1 MTIKE
6 FFDVLSPPDVLSIES
21 VRRENPT
28 VKEIS
33 VIFRSEKDPETQEIT
48 IPEQFW
54 DVEVQKIEAVALNN
68 NKSKVVIEV

>member
-33 VIFRSEKDPETQEIT
+33 VVFRCEKDLETQKIT

-54 DVEVQKIEAVALNN
+54 GTEVQKIEAVALNN

>member
-1 MTIKE
+1 MTIKD

-33 VIFRSEKDPETQEIT
+33 VIFRAEKDPETQEISL
-48 IPEQFW
+48 PEQFW
-54 DVEVQKIEAVALNN
+54 DVKVQKIEAVALNN

>member
-1 MTIKE
+1 MIIKD
-6 FFDVLSPPDVLSIES
+6 FFGVLSPPDVLSIES
-21 VRRENPT
+21 VNRENPT

-33 VIFRSEKDPETQEIT
+33 VLFRTEKDPETQRII

-54 DVEVQKIEAVALNN
+54 DTEVQRIEVVALNN

>member
-33 VIFRSEKDPETQEIT
+33 VVFRTEKDPETQDISL
-48 IPEQFW
+48 PEQFW
-54 DVEVQKIEAVALNN
+54 DVEVKKVEAIALNN

>member
-6 FFDVLSPPDVLSIES
+6 FFNVLSPPDILSIES

-33 VIFRSEKDPETQEIT
+33 VIFRAEKDPVTKEISL
-48 IPEQFW
+48 PEQFW
-54 DVEVQKIEAVALNN
+54 DVKVQKIEAVALNN

>member
-1 MTIKE
+1 MTIKD
-6 FFDVLSPPDVLSIES
+6 FFGVLSPPDVLSIES

-33 VIFRSEKDPETQEIT
+33 VIFRAEKDPETQEISF
-48 IPEQFW
+48 PEQFW
-54 DVEVQKIEAVALNN
+54 GTEVQKIEVVALNN

>member
-6 FFDVLSPPDVLSIES
+6 FFDVLSLPDVLSIES
-21 VRRENPT
+21 VMRENPT

-33 VIFRSEKDPETQEIT
+33 VIFRAEKDPVTQEISV
-48 IPEQFW
+48 PEQFW
-54 DVEVQKIEAVALNN
+54 DVKVQKIEAVALNN

>member
-6 FFDVLSPPDVLSIES
+6 FFDVLSLPDVLSIES
-21 VRRENPT
+21 VMRENPT

-33 VIFRSEKDPETQEIT
+33 VIFRAEKDPVTQEISL
-48 IPEQFW
+48 PEQFW
-54 DVEVQKIEAVALNN
+54 DVKVQKIEVVALNN

>member
-6 FFDVLSPPDVLSIES
+6 FFGVLSPPDVLSIES

-33 VIFRSEKDPETQEIT
+33 VIFRSEKDPETQKIT

-54 DVEVQKIEAVALNN
+54 DTEIQKIEAVALNN

>member
-6 FFDVLSPPDVLSIES
+6 FFDVLSLPDVLSIES
-21 VRRENPT
+21 VMRENPT

-33 VIFRSEKDPETQEIT
+33 VIFRAEKDPVTQEISL
-48 IPEQFW
+48 PEQFW
-54 DVEVQKIEAVALNN
+54 DVKVQKIEAVALNN

>member
-33 VIFRSEKDPETQEIT
+33 VLFRAEKDPVTQEISL
-48 IPEQFW
+48 PEQFW
-54 DVEVQKIEAVALNN
+54 DVEVQKIEVVALNN

>member
-1 MTIKE
+1 MKIKDL
-6 FFDVLSPPDVLSIES
+6 FHVLSPPDVLSIES

-33 VIFRSEKDPETQEIT
+33 VVFRAEKDPETQDISL
-48 IPEQFW
+48 PEQFW
-54 DVEVQKIEAVALNN
+54 DVEVQRIEAIALNN

>member
-1 MTIKE
+1 MKIKD
-6 FFDVLSPPDVLSIES
+6 FFDVLSAPDVLSIES

-33 VIFRSEKDPETQEIT
+33 VIFRAEKDPETQRIT
-48 IPEQFW
+48 IPEKFW
-54 DVEVQKIEAVALNN
+54 DTEVQKIEAVALNN

>member
-54 DVEVQKIEAVALNN
+54 DTEVQKIEAVALNN

>member
-1 MTIKE
+1 MKIKD
-6 FFDVLSPPDVLSIES
+6 FFDVLSAPDVLSIES

-33 VIFRSEKDPETQEIT
+33 VLFRAEKDPETQIII

-54 DVEVQKIEAVALNN
+54 DTEVQKIEAVALNN

>member
-1 MTIKE
+1 MKIKD
-6 FFDVLSPPDVLSIES
+6 FFDVLSAPDVLSIES

-33 VIFRSEKDPETQEIT
+33 VIFRAEKDPETQRII

-54 DVEVQKIEAVALNN
+54 DTEVQKIEAVALNN

>member
-1 MTIKE
+1 MKIKDL
-6 FFDVLSPPDVLSIES
+6 FHVLSPPDVLSIES

-33 VIFRSEKDPETQEIT
+33 VVFRAEKDPETQDISL
-48 IPEQFW
+48 PEQFW
-54 DVEVQKIEAVALNN
+54 DVEVQRSEVIALNN

>member
-33 VIFRSEKDPETQEIT
+33 VVFRCEKDPVTQEISL
-48 IPEQFW
+48 PEQFW
-54 DVEVQKIEAVALNN
+54 DVKVQKIEVVALNN

>member
-6 FFDVLSPPDVLSIES
+6 FFDVLSLPDVLSIES
-21 VRRENPT
+21 VMRENPT

-33 VIFRSEKDPETQEIT
+33 VIFRAEKDPKTQEIS

-54 DVEVQKIEAVALNN
+54 DVKVQKIEAVALNN

>member
-1 MTIKE
+1 MTIKD
-6 FFDVLSPPDVLSIES
+6 FFDVLSSPDVLSIES
-21 VRRENPT
+21 VMRENPT

-33 VIFRSEKDPETQEIT
+33 VIFRAEKDPKTQEIS

-54 DVEVQKIEAVALNN
+54 NVEVQKIEVVALNN

>member
-6 FFDVLSPPDVLSIES
+6 FFDVLSLPDVLSIES
-21 VRRENPT
+21 VMRENPT

-33 VIFRSEKDPETQEIT
+33 VIFRAEKDPKTQEIS
-48 IPEQFW
+48 IPERFW

>member
-1 MTIKE
+1 MTIKD
-6 FFDVLSPPDVLSIES
+6 FLGVLSPPDVLSIES

-33 VIFRSEKDPETQEIT
+33 VLFRTEKDPETQRII

-54 DVEVQKIEAVALNN
+54 DAKVQKIEVVALNN

>member
-6 FFDVLSPPDVLSIES
+6 FFDVLSPPDILSIES

-28 VKEIS
+28 VKEFS
-33 VIFRSEKDPETQEIT
+33 VIFRAEKDPVAQDISL
-48 IPEQFW
+48 PEQFW
-54 DVEVQKIEAVALNN
+54 DVEVEKVEVIALNN

>member
-6 FFDVLSPPDVLSIES
+6 FFDVLSPPDILSIES

-33 VIFRSEKDPETQEIT
+33 VVFRCEKDPETQKIT

>member
-6 FFDVLSPPDVLSIES
+6 FFNVLSPPDVLSIES

-33 VIFRSEKDPETQEIT
+33 VVFRAEKYPETQEII

-54 DVEVQKIEAVALNN
+54 DTEVQKIEAIALNN

>member
-6 FFDVLSPPDVLSIES
+6 FFDVLSLPDVLTIES
-21 VRRENPT
+21 VMRENPT

-33 VIFRSEKDPETQEIT
+33 VIFRAEKDPVTQEIS

-54 DVEVQKIEAVALNN
+54 DVKVQKIEAVALNN

>member
-1 MTIKE
+1 MKIKE
-6 FFDVLSPPDVLSIES
+6 LFNVLSPPDILSIES

-28 VKEIS
+28 VKEFS
-33 VIFRSEKDPETQEIT
+33 VIFRAEKDPETQRII

-54 DVEVQKIEAVALNN
+54 GTEVQKIEVVALNN

>member
-33 VIFRSEKDPETQEIT
+33 VLFRAEKDSETQRIT

-54 DVEVQKIEAVALNN
+54 DTEVQKIEAVALNN

>member
-6 FFDVLSPPDVLSIES
+6 FFDVLSLPDVLYIES
-21 VRRENPT
+21 VMRENPT

-33 VIFRSEKDPETQEIT
+33 VIFRAEKDPKTQEIS

-54 DVEVQKIEAVALNN
+54 DVKVQKIEAVALNN

>member
-1 MTIKE
+1 MKIKE
-6 FFDVLSPPDVLSIES
+6 FFDVLSPPDVLTIES

-33 VIFRSEKDPETQEIT
+33 VIFRAEKDPKTQEISV
-48 IPEQFW
+48 PEQLW

>member
-6 FFDVLSPPDVLSIES
+6 FFDVLSPPDILSIES

-33 VIFRSEKDPETQEIT
+33 VVFRTEKDPETQEISL
-48 IPEQFW
+48 PERFW
-54 DVEVQKIEAVALNN
+54 DVEVQKIEAIALNN

>member
-1 MTIKE
+1 MKIKD
-6 FFDVLSPPDVLSIES
+6 FFDVLSAPDVLSIES

-33 VIFRSEKDPETQEIT
+33 VLFRAEKDPETQRIA

-54 DVEVQKIEAVALNN
+54 DTEVQKIEAVALNN

>member
-6 FFDVLSPPDVLSIES
+6 FFDVLSPPDILSIES

-33 VIFRSEKDPETQEIT
+33 VLFRAEKDPETQRII

-54 DVEVQKIEAVALNN
+54 GVEVQKIEAVALNN

>member
-1 MTIKE
+1 MTIKD

-28 VKEIS
+28 VKEIF
-33 VIFRSEKDPETQEIT
+33 VIFRAEKDPETQEISL
-48 IPEQFW
+48 PEQFW
-54 DVEVQKIEAVALNN
+54 NVEVQKIEAVALNN